1 MKNFGKGID
10 KTVFWPAT
18 IVTLLCGLLFFIFPE
33 KSNEI
38 LNQVHAFSTHE
49 LGWFFLVVTV
59 ILLVLCL
66 YFAFSRIGNI
76 VLGDENDKPAYS
88 TFTWLGMV
96 LTSGSGG
103 SLLYLAAI
111 EWIWFV
117 QDPPFGLDPQSID
130 AYRWASA
137 YGMFHWGPSAW
148 GIYVACAVPI
158 GYFYYVKKKSNLKMS
173 DYARPWIGKKADG
186 FWGNLLNFLYI
197 FSLLGGVLTSLA
209 LGTPPIASGIA
220 YMFGMDSSNVL
231 IDVLVIAAWTLI
243 PLAALVIGLQKGV
256 SKLSDWNVKG
266 FIILLI
272 FIVLFGPTWFIFNQ
286 STDALGLMLQNYVYM
301 SFQTDAIRDGGF
313 PQTWTVFYMSWWAV
327 YALPFGLFIAK
338 ISRGRT
344 IRQMVIG
351 ALSAGSLGC
360 MMFYMVLPNM
370 GIYLQRSGT
379 VDLFTSLA
387 ERDRGGV
394 VVDMFSNVPGG
405 PVVVVFF
412 TALVLISYITGHC
425 SVGYSL
431 AAASE
436 KKMKGDQD
444 PQKWNMAFWL
454 ILAGIVS
461 LGLYLLNPSALQPLQ
476 TVSIVTGFPICF
488 AIGALIIAFF
498 KQLKKDFPD
507 GIEQGNRIYGTP
519 EEEEE

>member
-1 MKNFGKGID
+1 MTFGKLP
-10 KTVFWPAT
+10 V
-18 IVTLLCGLLFFIFPE
+18 
-33 KSNEI
+33 
-38 LNQVHAFSTHE
+38 
-49 LGWFFLVVTV
+49 
-59 ILLVLCL
+59 
-66 YFAFSRIGNI
+66 
-76 VLGDENDKPAYS
+76 
-88 TFTWLGMV
+88 
-96 LTSGSGG
+96 
-103 SLLYLAAI
+103 
-111 EWIWFV
+111 
-117 QDPPFGLDPQSID
+117 
-130 AYRWASA
+130 
-137 YGMFHWGPSAW
+137 
-148 GIYVACAVPI
+148 
-158 GYFYYVKKKSNLKMS
+158 
-173 DYARPWIGKKADG
+173 
-186 FWGNLLNFLYI
+186 
-197 FSLLGGVLTSLA
+197 
-209 LGTPPIASGIA
+209 
-220 YMFGMDSSNVL
+220 
-231 IDVLVIAAWTLI
+231 
-243 PLAALVIGLQKGV
+243 
-256 SKLSDWNVKG
+256 
-266 FIILLI
+266 
-272 FIVLFGPTWFIFNQ
+272 Q

-519 EEEEE
+519 EEEEEE